1 MQSNFTQQFVLQ
13 HWAQMSPKTPL
24 HWPKVFYLNY
34 LVLHALS
41 QAISLCFYSQCKCCL
56 SKRLVWYS
64 NNWLSCSAVFVGKTI
79 VNASLLQVG
88 LHGIVVGV
96 GEITGGLLFGIFGHF
111 LTKKGG
117 RSIKPFLPQPRQR
130 KISQSVCLMF

>member
-1 MQSNFTQQFVLQ
+1 LAVFGDSDTQLTTILALVTLGATKNSIVSISNFCR
-13 HWAQMSPKTPL
+13 AQG
-24 HWPKVFYLNY
+24 FNLNY

-79 VNASLLQVG
+79 VNASLRQVG

-117 RSIKPFLPQPRQR
+117 GSIKPLLPQPR
-130 KISQSVCLMF
+130 